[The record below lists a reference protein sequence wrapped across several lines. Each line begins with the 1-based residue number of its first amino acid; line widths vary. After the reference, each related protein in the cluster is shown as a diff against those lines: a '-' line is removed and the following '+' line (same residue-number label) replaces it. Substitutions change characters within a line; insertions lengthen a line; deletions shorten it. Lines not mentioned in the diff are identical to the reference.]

1 MALTQHQLPSPA
13 PARIAR
19 PVRPRRGVTPLAAP
33 AAEVLR
39 IVSDSR
45 TPVFGTALAG
55 GRLRFGYWCPN
66 GSGTGMGGSYVALPT
81 AVCEELLSTGHIT
94 LGAPVSDPGK
104 TTYRVSPA
112 HDLGQARDVART
124 RRWAA

>member
-1 MALTQHQLPSPA
+1 MALAQHQPPSPVA
-13 PARIAR
+13 ARIPR
-19 PVRPRRGVTPLAAP
+19 SVCPRRAVTPLTVP

-55 GRLRFGYWCPN
+55 GRLRYGYWRPN
-66 GSGTGMGGSYVALPT
+66 GPAAGTGGYYVALPT

-112 HDLGQARDVART
+112 RDVKRT
-124 RRWAA
+124 EGAGHAGRWAA